1 MGGMAIPVFAEG
13 AARREFLPLAGS
25 SPCKKVSVRHRGA
38 IQLTLLAGL
47 VVGQRILVAS
57 VPEQVAPR
65 KKLVTE
71 LVVVMQHR
79 VVNHPGPPASL
90 EEDSPIV
97 HFRHSDH
104 PFQPDV
110 LAFRAPRLGSQ
121 GSVIALQIRGIAM
134 TAVVGATSP
143 RRMPYERIHGHARWI
158 RKSTRANVLQLLRHD
173 RVVAGQVEAL
183 ALILTISLVLREE
196 GEKRVGQLCVN
207 KSCSRPS

>member
-1 MGGMAIPVFAEG
+1 M
-13 AARREFLPLAGS
+13 
-25 SPCKKVSVRHRGA
+25 
-38 IQLTLLAGL
+38 
-47 VVGQRILVAS
+47 VGQRILVAG
-57 VPEQVAPR
+57 VPEPVAPR
-65 KKLVTE
+65 KKLVAE

-90 EEDSPIV
+90 EEGSPIV

-104 PFQPDV
+104 PFQSDV

-143 RRMPYERIHGHARWI
+143 RRMPYQRIHGHARWI
-158 RKSTRANVLQLLRHD
+158 RQSTRANVLQLLRHD

-183 ALILTISLVLREE
+183 ALILTISYLKEGKSGCCNLR
-196 GEKRVGQLCVN
+196 RRR
-207 KSCSRPS
+207 S